1 MEFNLK
7 SHFPGTATHDRPMR
21 SHYWLVI
28 ANQAVFFRVRR
39 FLAKR
44 EA

>member
-7 SHFPGTATHDRPMR
+7 NRFQGIAVREHPMR

-28 ANQAVFFRVRR
+28 ANQAVFLRFRR